1 MGLKQLFDR
10 KWVRR
15 LPARLPHSLAA
26 RLSRFER
33 LESRAM
39 LAAFTPGNLVVY
51 RVGTGAAAL
60 TNASTDVFLDEYAAN
75 GTLVQSVAMPT
86 AAIDSNQPLT
96 AAGTSTSEGQI
107 TRSTDGKFI
116 VATGYAAAP
125 GTASIASSAAA
136 TYNRVVGRI
145 AADGTIDTS
154 TTLTSFS
161 GGSIRSAAT
170 TDGSNFWVSG
180 ANTGVVYQGLGGSG
194 NGTIVSST
202 TGSGNL
208 TNLRNIGI
216 FDNQLYVGS
225 ASGSNRMLSVGSGVP
240 TTSGQTMTQL
250 PGFPTGSPSS
260 SPYGFFFA
268 DLDATVAG
276 VDTLYVAD
284 NTAGAIQKYSLVSG
298 SWTVTGTATAAS
310 VYGLAGTV
318 SGATVTLYATSASTL
333 STLTDSSGYN
343 GTLSGAVTSRGTASA
358 NTAFRGI
365 AFAPEGGVVV
375 VVPTLATPT
384 TAAVT
389 TVTATLN
396 GNITDAG
403 GAQVTARGFVYS
415 ITSQNANP
423 TIGGSNVIQQA
434 AGTGPG
440 TFSANVASLVPGT
453 QYTVKAYATN
463 SAGTA
468 YSSATT
474 FTTNAATT
482 APVLAATPTSSA
494 ILDIQ
499 ALLGG
504 TVDSDGGAVVTERG
518 IVIALMSAN
527 PTPTIGGTG
536 VTKVAADTAGT
547 GTFTKLVTGLTAA
560 SGYSFRAYAINS
572 VGTAYSDPATFST
585 AVAATAP
592 VITNPTKTNL
602 TSTTATLGGQVTSN
616 GGRPVTERGVVYAK
630 TSDNPDPEIG
640 GSGVTAVPGTLGIGT
655 GTFTVAVT
663 GLQVLTGYTFKAY
676 AINSAGTGYTTLDTF
691 TTYDTPTT
699 LTTGDIAFT
708 GFDPASADKLS
719 FVLLKP
725 VIAGTSLVL
734 TDNSWSGT
742 SLSSNEGASTIT
754 FTNAFD
760 AGTLF
765 DYDGSVARTTGSRW
779 LWAANTGNP
788 SAVGVSDVT
797 SNFSFANTGDNV
809 FAYQGTAP
817 TTGTA
822 SNWVAGF
829 SSLAWITTGTPTTGT
844 SYLPSGLTTGDTAFS
859 LDYAVGATPQSGEL
873 ILLDPNPLTGTP
885 TAIRTT
891 VYTAS
896 NWQTAVFEFPLGTT
910 FTVDAGS
917 ASIGTTGA
925 FSALSTTYGSN
936 SGTSS
941 ITVSGSGL
949 TGNITATAPAGFQ
962 VSSDGSTFGST
973 ATFVQS
979 GGSASGTLFVR
990 IPATTGA
997 GSWSGNVSL
1006 ASTGATGVTAAIP
1019 SSTVARKALT
1029 VTADDKTREWNQ
1041 PNAFTATI
1049 TGFVNGE
1056 SASALTGSPSLTST
1070 ATQASAPGTY
1080 SIVAALGTLA
1090 SDNYS
1095 FPTFNNG
1102 TLTVTI
1108 ATVTFNVPLG
1118 DSVTDTTVRTG
1129 YTRIVKQG
1137 AGTLTLNQAN
1147 SYVSGTVVEAG
1158 TLIVANGDALG
1169 TGATTVNA
1177 TGTLQVGTGVTVKT
1191 QSVTIAGGTLAAAG
1205 ATILVN
1211 ATTGIGTLAITSGS
1225 VTGAPGLT
1233 VSGNGVVTLPTSLP
1247 AGGRQIVAVSTLSVD
1262 QAGGGRIDVGTGRI
1276 DVAVGGITE
1285 ADLRADV
1292 VAGRNGGAFN
1302 GTSGIMTTGGKAS
1315 LTSANPAVG
1324 YRVLANG
1331 SAIVAWAAYGDSNLD
1346 GQVNN
1351 IDLGLVNN
1359 GGKFGAGGT
1368 TATWTEGDF
1377 NYSGNVNNIDLGLR
1391 NNAALFNQGSYI
1403 PPAAAVASRTA
1414 SSSVESSSGGGIPL
1428 DAWAAFGLDSQPQ
1441 QKPKKR

>member
-10 KWVRR
+10 NRVRR
-15 LPARLPHSLAA
+15 LPARLPHSRGA

-39 LAAFTPGNLVVY
+39 LAAFTPGNLVIY
-51 RVGTGAAAL
+51 RVGDGAAAL
-60 TNASTDVFLDEYAAN
+60 TGAAADVFLDEYAAN
-75 GTLVQSVAMPT
+75 GTLVQTIAMPT
-86 AAIDSNQPLT
+86 ADSGSNQTLT
-96 AAGTSTSEGQI
+96 AAGNSTTEGMI
-107 TRSTDGKFI
+107 TRSTDGSFI
-116 VATGYAAAP
+116 IATGYDAP
-125 GTASIASSAAA
+125 VGTTGTGTNGVNSTASA
-136 TYNRVVGRI
+136 TYPRVIGRI
-145 AADGTIDTS
+145 AADGTIDTTTTTTAFSSTSIRGAASDNGSRFWATGGNTGTVYQLLGASGAGTTVS
-154 TTLTSFS
+154 TTVTNQ
-161 GGSIRSAAT
+161 RS
-170 TDGSNFWVSG
+170 V
-180 ANTGVVYQGLGGSG
+180 
-194 NGTIVSST
+194 
-202 TGSGNL
+202 
-208 TNLRNIGI
+208 GI
-216 FDNQLYVGS
+216 FDNQLYAS
-225 ASGSNRMLSVGSGVP
+225 NASGNNTRVTAVGTGLP
-240 TTSGQTMTQL
+240 TTATTASPLTGLPTSGNANQ
-250 PGFPTGSPSS
+250 
-260 SPYGFFFA
+260 FFFA
-268 DLDATVAG
+268 DLDGSAG
-276 VDTLYVAD
+276 VDTVYVAID
-284 NTAGAIQKYSLVSG
+284 AGTIQKYSLVSG
-298 SWTVTGTATAAS
+298 TWTANGTIAAAA
-310 VYGLAGTV
+310 VRGIAGSV
-318 SGATVTLYATSASTL
+318 SGSTVTLYATAPTNFW
-333 STLTDSSGYN
+333 TVTDASGYN
-343 GTLSGAVTSRGTASA
+343 STVTATVTSLKTPSA
-358 NTAFRGI
+358 NTEFRGI

-384 TAAVT
+384 TSAVT
-389 TVTATLN
+389 NTTATLN
-396 GNITDAG
+396 GNVTDGG

-415 ITSQNANP
+415 VTSQNSNP

-440 TFSANVASLVPGT
+440 TFNANVASLLPGT
-453 QYTVKAYATN
+453 QYTVKSYATN

-468 YSSATT
+468 YSTAAT
-474 FTTNAATT
+474 FTTNATT
-482 APVLAATPTSSA
+482 AVPVVSSPTSSA

-518 IVIALMSAN
+518 IVIALTSDN

-547 GTFTKLVTGLTAA
+547 GTFTQLVTALTAS
-560 SGYSFRAYAINS
+560 SGYSFRAYATNS
-572 VGTAYSDPATFST
+572 VGTAYSDVATFTT

-592 VITNPTKTNL
+592 VITNPTKTNI

-676 AINSAGTGYTTLDTF
+676 AINSAGTSYTTLDTF
-691 TTYDTPTT
+691 TTYDTPTP
-699 LTTGDIAFT
+699 LTAGDIAFT
-708 GFDPASADKLS
+708 GFDPASNDKLS

-725 VIAGTSLVL
+725 VIAGTSIVL
-734 TDNSWSGT
+734 TDNSWTGSALT
-742 SLSSNEGASTIT
+742 TNEGASTVT
-754 FTNAFD
+754 FTDPFP

-765 DYDGSVARTTGSRW
+765 DYDGSAARSTGSRW

-797 SNFSFANTGDNV
+797 SNFAFAAGGDNV

-829 SSLAWITTGTPTTGT
+829 SSLAWITTGTPTSST

-859 LDYAVGATPQSGEL
+859 LDYAVAATQSGEL

-910 FTVDAGS
+910 FTVSAGS
-917 ASIGTTGA
+917 ASIGTTGTL
-925 FSALSTTYGSN
+925 SALTTTYGSN

-949 TGNITATAPAGFQ
+949 TGDITATAPAGFE
-962 VSSDGSTFGST
+962 VSSDGSTFGAT

-979 GGSASGTLFVR
+979 GGSASGTLSVR

-1019 SSTVARKALT
+1019 SSTVATKALT
-1029 VTADDKTREWNQ
+1029 VTADDKTREWDQ

-1056 SASALTGSPSLTST
+1056 SASVLTGSPSLTST

-1095 FPTFNNG
+1095 FPTFTNG

-1137 AGTLTLNQAN
+1137 AGTVTLNQVN

-1169 TGATTVNA
+1169 TGTTTVNA

-1233 VSGNGVVTLPTSLP
+1233 VSGNGVVTLPT
-1247 AGGRQIVAVSTLSVD
+1247 GGRQVVDVSTLSID
-1262 QAGGGRIDVGTGRI
+1262 QTDGGKIDVGTGRI
-1276 DVAVGGITE
+1276 NVAVGGITE
-1285 ADLRADV
+1285 ANLRADV
-1292 VAGRNGGAFN
+1292 VAGRNGGPFN

-1324 YRVLANG
+1324 YRVLGNG

-1351 IDLGLVNN
+1351 IDLGLVANS
-1359 GGKFGAGGT
+1359 GKVNAGGT
-1368 TATWTEGDF
+1368 NATWTEGDF

-1391 NNAALFNQGSYI
+1391 SNAALFGTGTYI
-1403 PPAAAVASRTA
+1403 PGSTSGLSLAV
-1414 SSSVESSSGGGIPL
+1414 SSSADSSSGSGIPL
-1428 DAWAAFGLDSQPQ
+1428 DVWAAFAVESQPP
-1441 QKPKKR
+1441 QKTKKR

>member
-15 LPARLPHSLAA
+15 LLVRLPHSRAA

-39 LAAFTPGNLVVY
+39 LAAFTPGNLVIY

-60 TNASTDVFLDEYAAN
+60 TAAAADVFLDEYAAN

-86 AAIDSNQPLT
+86 ADSGSNQTLT
-96 AAGTSTSEGQI
+96 AAGNSSTEGMI
-107 TRSTDGKFI
+107 TRSTDGKYI
-116 VATGYAAAP
+116 VATGYDAAV
-125 GTASIASSAAA
+125 GSASVSGSNSATVA
-136 TYNRVVGRI
+136 RVIGRI
-145 AADGTIDTS
+145 TADGTIDTS
-154 TTLTSFS
+154 TTTTAFS
-161 GGSIRSAAT
+161 SNSIRGVASV
-170 TDGSNFWVSG
+170 DGNNFWVSG
-180 ANTGVVYQGLGGSG
+180 GSTGVVYQALGGSG
-194 NGTIVSST
+194 AGTTVST
-202 TGSGNL
+202 TL
-208 TNLRNIGI
+208 TNLRALGI
-216 FDNQLYVGS
+216 FGDQLYE
-225 ASGSNRMLSVGSGVP
+225 ASSSGTTFSRVLAVGSGLP
-240 TTSGQTMTQL
+240 TTTSTTATSL
-250 PGFPTGSPSS
+250 PGLPTSGN
-260 SPYGFFFA
+260 YNNFFFA
-268 DLDATVAG
+268 DIDGSPGL
-276 VDTLYVAD
+276 DTLYLTED
-284 NTAGAIQKYSLVSG
+284 AGNILKYSLVSG
-298 SWTVTGTATAAS
+298 TWTARGSIVAS
-310 VYGLAGTV
+310 AVRGITGTV
-318 SGATVTLYATSASTL
+318 SGTTVTLYATSASTL
-333 STLTDSSGYN
+333 WSVIDASGFDA
-343 GTLSGAVTSRGTASA
+343 TVTATATTVTSALT

-384 TAAVT
+384 TTSVT
-389 TVTATLN
+389 NSSATLN
-396 GNITDAG
+396 GNVTDGG

-415 ITSQNANP
+415 VTSQNSNP

-440 TFSANVASLVPGT
+440 TFNANVASLLPGT
-453 QYTVKAYATN
+453 EYTVKSYATN

-468 YSSATT
+468 YSTAAT
-474 FTTNAATT
+474 FTTNATT
-482 APVLAATPTSSA
+482 TVPVVSSPTSSA

-504 TVDSDGGAVVTERG
+504 TVDSDGGAIVTERG
-518 IVIALMSAN
+518 IVIALTSDN

-547 GTFTKLVTGLTAA
+547 GTFTKLVTGLTAS

-572 VGTAYSDPATFST
+572 VGASYSDPATFST

-592 VITNPTKTNL
+592 VIETPTKTSIG
-602 TSTTATLGGQVTSN
+602 STTATLGGRVTAN

-630 TSDNPDPEIG
+630 TSENPDPEIG

-663 GLQVLTGYTFKAY
+663 GLQKLTGYTFKAY
-676 AINSAGTGYTTLDTF
+676 ATNSAGTSYTTLDTF
-691 TTYDTPTT
+691 TTYDTPTP
-699 LTTGDIAFT
+699 LTAGDIAFT
-708 GFDPASADKLS
+708 GFDPATADRLS

-725 VIAGTSLVL
+725 VIAGTSIVL
-734 TDNSWSGT
+734 TDNAWTGSALTTNEGT
-742 SLSSNEGASTIT
+742 STVT
-754 FTNAFD
+754 FTDPFP

-765 DYDGSVARTTGSRW
+765 DYDGSAARSAGSRW

-829 SSLAWITTGTPTTGT
+829 SSLAWITSGTVTTGN
-844 SYLPSGLTTGDTAFS
+844 SFLPSGLTTGDTAFS
-859 LDYAVGATPQSGEL
+859 LDYAVGATPQSGQL

-910 FTVDAGS
+910 FTVSAGS

-949 TGNITATAPAGFQ
+949 TGDITATAPAGFQ

-1029 VTADDKTREWNQ
+1029 VTADDKTREWDQ

-1056 SASALTGSPSLTST
+1056 SASVLTGSPSLTST

-1137 AGTLTLNQAN
+1137 AGTLTLTQAN
-1147 SYVSGTVVEAG
+1147 SYVSGTVVDAG

-1177 TGTLQVGTGVTVKT
+1177 TGTLQVGSGVTVKT

-1233 VSGNGVVTLPTSLP
+1233 VSGNGVVTLPT
-1247 AGGRQIVAVSTLSVD
+1247 GGRQVVDVSTLSID
-1262 QAGGGRIDVGTGRI
+1262 QADGGKIDVGTGRI
-1276 DVAVGGITE
+1276 NVAVGGITE
-1285 ADLRADV
+1285 ANLRADV

-1351 IDLGLVNN
+1351 IDVGLVNN

-1368 TATWTEGDF
+1368 SATWTEGDF

-1391 NNAALFNQGSYI
+1391 NNAALFNAGSYI
-1403 PPAAAVASRTA
+1403 PSAAAVASRTA

-1428 DAWAAFGLDSQPQ
+1428 DAWAAFALDSQPQ
-1441 QKPKKR
+1441 QKSKKR

>member
-1 MGLKQLFDR
+1 MGLEQLFDR
-10 KWVRR
+10 NRVRR
-15 LPARLPHSLAA
+15 LPARLPHSRGA

-154 TTLTSFS
+154 TTLTTFS

-216 FDNQLYVGS
+216 FDDQLYVGS

-384 TAAVT
+384 ATSVT
-389 TVTATLN
+389 NTTATLN
-396 GNITDAG
+396 GNVTDGG
-403 GAQVTARGFVYS
+403 GAQVTDRGFVYS
-415 ITSQNANP
+415 VTSQNSNP

-440 TFSANVASLVPGT
+440 AFNANVASLLPGT
-453 QYTVKAYATN
+453 EYTVKAYAIN

-468 YSSATT
+468 YSTAAT
-474 FTTNAATT
+474 FTTNATT
-482 APVLAATPTSSA
+482 TVPVVSSPTSSA

-504 TVDSDGGAVVTERG
+504 TVDSDGGVVVTERG
-518 IVIALMSAN
+518 IVIALTSDN

-547 GTFTKLVTGLTAA
+547 GTFTQLVTALTAS
-560 SGYSFRAYAINS
+560 SGYSFRAYATNS
-572 VGTAYSDPATFST
+572 VGTAYSDVATFTT

-592 VITNPTKTNL
+592 VITNPTKTNI

-616 GGRPVTERGVVYAK
+616 GGRPVTERGVVYSK
-630 TSDNPDPEIG
+630 TADNSDPEIG

-676 AINSAGTGYTTLDTF
+676 ATNSAGTSYTTLDTF

-734 TDNSWSGT
+734 TDNSWTGT
-742 SLSSNEGASTIT
+742 ALSTNEGTSTIT

-765 DYDGSVARTTGSRW
+765 DYDGSVARTAGQKW

-797 SNFSFANTGDNV
+797 SNFSFATTGDNV
-809 FAYQGTAP
+809 FAYQGMAP

-829 SSLAWITTGTPTTGT
+829 SSLAWITTGAPTTGT

-859 LDYAVGATPQSGEL
+859 LDYASGATPQSGEL

-910 FTVDAGS
+910 FTVSAGS
-917 ASIGTTGA
+917 ASIGTSGTL
-925 FSALSTTYGSN
+925 SALTTTYGSN

-949 TGNITATAPAGFQ
+949 TGDITATAPAGFQ

-979 GGSASGTLFVR
+979 GGSASGTLSVR

-1019 SSTVARKALT
+1019 SSTVNKKALA

-1095 FPTFNNG
+1095 FPTFTNG

-1108 ATVTFNVPLG
+1108 ATVVFDVPVG

-1147 SYVSGTVVEAG
+1147 SYVSGTVVDAG
-1158 TLIVANGDALG
+1158 TLIVASGDALG
-1169 TGATTVNA
+1169 AGATTVNA
-1177 TGTLQVGTGVTVKT
+1177 TGTLQVGSGVTVKT

-1233 VSGNGVVTLPTSLP
+1233 VSGNGVVTLPT
-1247 AGGRQIVAVSTLSVD
+1247 GGRQVVDVSTLSID
-1262 QAGGGRIDVGTGRI
+1262 QADGGKIDVGTGRI
-1276 DVAVGGITE
+1276 NVAVGGITE
-1285 ADLRADV
+1285 ANLRADV
-1292 VAGRNGGAFN
+1292 VAGRNGGTFN

-1414 SSSVESSSGGGIPL
+1414 SLSVESSSGGGIPL

>member
-1 MGLKQLFDR
+1 MRLEQLFDR
-10 KWVRR
+10 NRVRR
-15 LPARLPHSLAA
+15 LPARLPHSRAA

-39 LAAFTPGNLVVY
+39 LAAFTPGNLVIY
-51 RVGTGAAAL
+51 RVGTGDPAL
-60 TNASTDVFLDEYAAN
+60 SATIATEVFIDEYGTN
-75 GTLVQSVAMPT
+75 GSLVQSIAMPT
-86 AAIDSNQPLT
+86 ADSGLNQTFT
-96 AAGTSTSEGQI
+96 AAATSSTEGMI
-107 TRSTDGKFI
+107 TRSTDGKYI
-116 VATGYAAAP
+116 VATGYDAAV
-125 GTASIASSAAA
+125 GTANLTGSNSATVA
-136 TYNRVVGRI
+136 RVVGRI

-154 TTLTSFS
+154 TTTTAFS
-161 GGSIRSAAT
+161 GVSIRSSASV
-170 TDGSNFWVSG
+170 DGNNFWVSG
-180 ANTGVVYQGLGGSG
+180 GNTGVVYQSLGGSG
-194 NGTIVSST
+194 TGTQVSAT
-202 TGSGNL
+202 V
-208 TNLRNIGI
+208 TNLRALGI
-216 FDNQLYVGS
+216 FDGQLYEATSTATAVSRILAVGT
-225 ASGSNRMLSVGSGVP
+225 GLP
-240 TTSGQTMTQL
+240 TTLETATSL
-250 PGFPTGSPSS
+250 PGLPTSGN
-260 SPYGFFFA
+260 YNNFFFA
-268 DLDATVAG
+268 DIDGSPGLDTVYLTEDAG
-276 VDTLYVAD
+276 S
-284 NTAGAIQKYSLVSG
+284 IRKYSLVSG
-298 SWTVTGTATAAS
+298 TWTAN
-310 VYGLAGTV
+310 GTV
-318 SGATVTLYATSASTL
+318 AATNVRGITGSVSGTTVTLYATSASTL
-333 STLTDSSGYN
+333 WSVTDASGFNST
-343 GTLSGAVTSRGTASA
+343 VTATAMTVASA
-358 NTAFRGI
+358 STNTAFRGI
-365 AFAPEGGVVV
+365 AFAPEGGAVI

-384 TAAVT
+384 TSAVT
-389 TVTATLN
+389 NTTATLN
-396 GNITDAG
+396 GNVTDG
-403 GAQVTARGFVYS
+403 GGDQVTARGFVYS
-415 ITSQNANP
+415 VTSQNPDP

-440 TFSANVASLVPGT
+440 TFNANVSSLLPGT
-453 QYTVKAYATN
+453 EYTVKSYATN

-468 YSSATT
+468 YSTAAT

-482 APVLAATPTSSA
+482 VPVVSSPTSSA

-518 IVIALMSAN
+518 IVIALTSDN

-536 VTKVAADTAGT
+536 VTKVVADAAGT
-547 GTFTKLVTGLTAA
+547 GTFTQLVTALTA
-560 SGYSFRAYAINS
+560 SSDYTFRAYAINS
-572 VGTAYSDPATFST
+572 VGTAYSDVATFTT

-592 VITNPTKTNL
+592 VITNPTKTNIG
-602 TSTTATLGGQVTSN
+602 STTATLGGQVTSN

-676 AINSAGTGYTTLDTF
+676 ATNSAGTNYTTLDTF

-699 LTTGDIAFT
+699 LTSGDIAFT
-708 GFDPASADKLS
+708 GFDPAGNDKLS
-719 FVLLKP
+719 FVLLKT
-725 VIAGTSLVL
+725 VVAGTTLAL

-742 SLSSNEGASTIT
+742 SLSSNEGVSTIT

-765 DYDGSVARTTGSRW
+765 DYDGSVARTAGQRWQWGANAGS
-779 LWAANTGNP
+779 P
-788 SAVGVSDVT
+788 STAGVSDVT
-797 SNFSFANTGDNV
+797 SSFAFAAGGDNV

-859 LDYAVGATPQSGEL
+859 LDYAVGATPQSGQL
-873 ILLDPNPLTGTP
+873 NLLDPNPLTGTP
-885 TAIRTT
+885 SAIRTT
-891 VYTAS
+891 VYTAT
-896 NWQTAVFEFPLGTT
+896 NWQSDVSTFPLGTT
-910 FTVDAGS
+910 FSVSAGS
-917 ASIGTTGA
+917 ASIGTSGA

-949 TGNITATAPAGFQ
+949 TGDITATAPAGFQ
-962 VSSDGSTFGST
+962 VSSDGTTFGST

-1019 SSTVARKALT
+1019 SSTVDKKALA

-1056 SASALTGSPSLTST
+1056 SASVLTGSPSLTSA

-1080 SIVAALGTLA
+1080 PIVAALGTLA

-1095 FPTFNNG
+1095 FPTFTNG

-1169 TGATTVNA
+1169 TGTTTVNA
-1177 TGTLQVGTGVTVKT
+1177 TGTLQVGSGVTVKT

-1211 ATTGIGTLAITSGS
+1211 ATTGISTLAITSGS

-1247 AGGRQIVAVSTLSVD
+1247 AGGRQIVAVSTLAVD

-1292 VAGRNGGAFN
+1292 VAGRNGGPFN

-1315 LTSANPAVG
+1315 LTSANPVVG

-1331 SAIVAWAAYGDSNLD
+1331 TAIVAWAAYGDSNLD
-1346 GQVNN
+1346 GQ
-1351 IDLGLVNN
+1351 ISSTDLTLINN
-1359 GGKFGAGGT
+1359 GGKFGQGASTG
-1368 TATWTEGDF
+1368 ATWSQGDY
-1377 NYSGNVNNIDLGLR
+1377 NYSGGVTTTDLTLL
-1391 NNAALFNQGSYI
+1391 NNAALFGKGSYL
-1403 PPAAAVASRTA
+1403 PPASATA
-1414 SSSVESSSGGGIPL
+1414 SLSVSTSPDSSSGGGIPL
-1428 DAWAAFGLDSQPQ
+1428 DVWAAFALDSQPQ
-1441 QKPKKR
+1441 QKTKKR

>member
-1 MGLKQLFDR
+1 
-10 KWVRR
+10 
-15 LPARLPHSLAA
+15 
-26 RLSRFER
+26 
-33 LESRAM
+33 M
-39 LAAFTPGNLVVY
+39 LAAFTPGNLVIY
-51 RVGTGAAAL
+51 RVGDGSAAL
-60 TNASTDVFLDEYAAN
+60 TSAATAVFLDEYAAN

-86 AAIDSNQPLT
+86 ADRDSNRPLT
-96 AAGTSTSEGQI
+96 SSGTSTSEGMI

-116 VATGYAAAP
+116 VATGYASAP
-125 GTASIASSAAA
+125 GTLSIAGTAAV
-136 TYNRVVGRI
+136 TVNRVIGRV
-145 AADGTIDTS
+145 AADATIDTS

-161 GGSIRSAAT
+161 GVSIRSAAA

-180 ANTGVVYQGLGGSG
+180 ANTGVVYQPLAGSG
-194 NGTIVSST
+194 NGTIVSS
-202 TGSGNL
+202 NV

-216 FDNQLYVGS
+216 FGDQLYVSS
-225 ASGSNRMLSVGSGVP
+225 ASGSNRMLAVGTGLP
-240 TTSGQTMTQL
+240 TTTGESAAQL

-268 DLDATVAG
+268 DLDAGVSG

-284 NTAGAIQKYSLVSG
+284 NSANAIQKYSLVSG
-298 SWTVTGTATAAS
+298 SWTASGTATASGAQ
-310 VYGLAGTV
+310 GLTGTV
-318 SGATVTLYATSASTL
+318 SGTTVTLYATAGGRLWS
-333 STLTDSSGYN
+333 LTDASGYN
-343 GTLSGAVTSRGTASA
+343 AVVSSSVVQLATAA
-358 NTAFRGI
+358 TNTAFRGI
-365 AFAPEGGVVV
+365 ALAPEGGAVI

-384 TAAVT
+384 TSAVT
-389 TVTATLN
+389 NTTATLN
-396 GNITDAG
+396 GNVTDGG

-415 ITSQNANP
+415 VTSQNSNP

-440 TFSANVASLVPGT
+440 AFNTNVASLLPGT
-453 QYTVKAYATN
+453 EYTVKAYATN

-468 YSSATT
+468 YSTAAT
-474 FTTNAATT
+474 FTTNATT
-482 APVLAATPTSSA
+482 TVPVVSSPTSSA

-518 IVIALMSAN
+518 IVIALSSVN
-527 PTPTIGGTG
+527 PTPTIGGAG

-547 GTFTKLVTGLTAA
+547 GTFSKLVTGLTAA

-572 VGTAYSDPATFST
+572 VGTAYSDPATFTT

-592 VITNPTKTNL
+592 VIEAPTKTNIG
-602 TSTTATLGGQVTSN
+602 STTATLGGQVTSN

-676 AINSAGTGYTTLDTF
+676 ATNSAGTGYTTLDTF

-708 GFDPASADKLS
+708 GFDPASLDKLS

-734 TDNSWSGT
+734 TDNAWTGSALTTNEGT
-742 SLSSNEGASTIT
+742 STVT
-754 FTNAFD
+754 FTDPFP

-765 DYDGSVARTTGSRW
+765 DYDGSAARSTGSRW
-779 LWAANTGNP
+779 LWGANAGSP
-788 SAVGVSDVT
+788 STVGVSDVT
-797 SNFSFANTGDNV
+797 SNFAFAAGGDNV
-809 FAYQGTAP
+809 FAYQGAAP

-822 SNWVAGF
+822 SNWVGGF
-829 SSLAWITTGTPTTGT
+829 SSQAWITTGTPTTGN

-859 LDYAVGATPQSGEL
+859 LDYASGATPQSGEL

-885 TAIRTT
+885 SAIRAT

-896 NWQTAVFEFPLGTT
+896 NWQSDVSTFPLGTT
-910 FTVDAGS
+910 FTVSAGS
-917 ASIGTTGA
+917 ASIGTLGG

-962 VSSDGSTFGST
+962 VSSDGSTFGAT

-979 GGSASGTLFVR
+979 GGSASGTLSVR

-1019 SSTVARKALT
+1019 SSTVNKKALA
-1029 VTADDKTREWNQ
+1029 VAADDETREWNQ

-1080 SIVAALGTLA
+1080 AIVAALGALA

-1169 TGATTVNA
+1169 TGTTTVNA
-1177 TGTLQVGTGVTVKT
+1177 TGTLQVGSSVTVKT

-1247 AGGRQIVAVSTLSVD
+1247 AGGRQIVDVSTLSID
-1262 QAGGGRIDVGTGRI
+1262 QADGGKIDIGTGRI
-1276 DVAVGGITE
+1276 NVAVGGITE
-1285 ADLRADV
+1285 ANLRADV

-1315 LTSANPAVG
+1315 PTSSNPVVG
-1324 YRVLANG
+1324 YRVLVNG
-1331 SAIVAWAAYGDSNLD
+1331 TAIVAWAAFGDSNLD

-1351 IDLGLVNN
+1351 TDITLINT
-1359 GGKFGAGGT
+1359 GGKFNAGGT
-1368 TATWTEGDF
+1368 NAVWSQGDY
-1377 NYSGNVNNIDLGLR
+1377 NYSGAVNNSDITLL
-1391 NNAALFNQGSYI
+1391 NTAALFGGGSYL
-1403 PPAAAVASRTA
+1403 PTAPVASSLSVSTSPD
-1414 SSSVESSSGGGIPL
+1414 SSAGSGIPL
-1428 DAWAAFGLDSQPQ
+1428 DVWAAFALDSQPQ
-1441 QKPKKR
+1441 QKTKKR

>member
-1 MGLKQLFDR
+1 
-10 KWVRR
+10 
-15 LPARLPHSLAA
+15 
-26 RLSRFER
+26 
-33 LESRAM
+33 M
-39 LAAFTPGNLVVY
+39 LAAFTPGNLVIY
-51 RVGTGAAAL
+51 RVGDGSAAL
-60 TNASTDVFLDEYAAN
+60 TSAATAVFLDEYAAN

-86 AAIDSNQPLT
+86 ADSDSNQTLT
-96 AAGTSTSEGQI
+96 AAGNSTTEGMI
-107 TRSTDGKFI
+107 TRSTDGSFI
-116 VATGYAAAP
+116 IATGYDAP
-125 GTASIASSAAA
+125 VGTTGVNSTASA
-136 TYNRVVGRI
+136 TYPRVIGRI
-145 AADGTIDTS
+145 AADGTIDTTTTTTAFSGTSIRGAASDNGSRFWATGGNTGTVYQSLGASGAS
-154 TTLTSFS
+154 TTVSTTVTNQ
-161 GGSIRSAAT
+161 RSVGIFNGQLYASNASSSNTRVTAVGTGLPTTAT
-170 TDGSNFWVSG
+170 T
-180 ANTGVVYQGLGGSG
+180 AAQLAGLPTSG
-194 NGTIVSST
+194 NA
-202 TGSGNL
+202 
-208 TNLRNIGI
+208 
-216 FDNQLYVGS
+216 NQ
-225 ASGSNRMLSVGSGVP
+225 
-240 TTSGQTMTQL
+240 
-250 PGFPTGSPSS
+250 
-260 SPYGFFFA
+260 FFFA
-268 DLDATVAG
+268 DLDGSAG
-276 VDTLYVAD
+276 VDTVYVAFD
-284 NTAGAIQKYSLVSG
+284 AGTIQKYSLVSG
-298 SWTVTGTATAAS
+298 TWTANGTIAAAAVRGLTGS
-310 VYGLAGTV
+310 V
-318 SGATVTLYATSASTL
+318 SGSTVTLYATAPTNFW
-333 STLTDSSGYN
+333 TVTDASGYN
-343 GTLSGAVTSRGTASA
+343 ATVTATVTSLKTPSA
-358 NTAFRGI
+358 NTEFRGI

-384 TAAVT
+384 TTAVT
-389 TVTATLN
+389 NTTATLN
-396 GNITDAG
+396 GNVTDGG

-415 ITSQNANP
+415 VTSQNSNP

-440 TFSANVASLVPGT
+440 AFNANVASLLPGT
-453 QYTVKAYATN
+453 EYTVKAYAIN

-468 YSSATT
+468 YSTAAT
-474 FTTNAATT
+474 FTTNATT
-482 APVLAATPTSSA
+482 TVPVVSSPTSSA

-504 TVDSDGGAVVTERG
+504 TVDSDGGVVVTERG
-518 IVIALMSAN
+518 IVIALTSDN

-547 GTFTKLVTGLTAA
+547 GTFTQLVTALTAS
-560 SGYSFRAYAINS
+560 SGYSFRAYATNS
-572 VGTAYSDPATFST
+572 VGTAYSDVATFTT

-592 VITNPTKTNL
+592 VITNPTKTNI
-602 TSTTATLGGQVTSN
+602 TSTTATLGGQVTSS
-616 GGRPVTERGVVYAK
+616 GGRTVTERGVVYAK

-676 AINSAGTGYTTLDTF
+676 ATNSAGTSYTTLDTF
-691 TTYDTPTT
+691 TTYDTPTP
-699 LTTGDIAFT
+699 LTAGDIAFT
-708 GFDPASADKLS
+708 GFDPASLDKLS

-725 VIAGTSLVL
+725 VIAGTSIVL
-734 TDNSWSGT
+734 TDNAWTGSVLTTNEGT
-742 SLSSNEGASTIT
+742 STVT
-754 FTNAFD
+754 FTDPFP

-765 DYDGSVARTTGSRW
+765 DYDGSAARSTGSRW
-779 LWAANTGNP
+779 LWGANTGNP
-788 SAVGVSDVT
+788 STVGVSDVT

-829 SSLAWITTGTPTTGT
+829 SSLAWITTGTPTTGN

-859 LDYAVGATPQSGEL
+859 LDYASGATPQSGEL

-910 FTVDAGS
+910 FTVSAGS
-917 ASIGTTGA
+917 ALIGTTGSL
-925 FSALSTTYGSN
+925 SALTTTYGSN

-949 TGNITATAPAGFQ
+949 TGDITATAPAGFQ

-979 GGSASGTLFVR
+979 GGLASGTLFVR

-1019 SSTVARKALT
+1019 SSTVNKKALA
-1029 VTADDKTREWNQ
+1029 VTADDETREWNQ

-1080 SIVAALGTLA
+1080 AIVAALGTLA

-1147 SYVSGTVVEAG
+1147 SYVSGTLVEAG

-1169 TGATTVNA
+1169 TGTTTVNA
-1177 TGTLQVGTGVTVKT
+1177 TGTLQVGSSVTVKT

-1247 AGGRQIVAVSTLSVD
+1247 SGGRQIVAVSTLSVD

-1276 DVAVGGITE
+1276 DVAVGGVTE

-1315 LTSANPAVG
+1315 PTSSNPVVG
-1324 YRVLANG
+1324 YRVLVNG
-1331 SAIVAWAAYGDSNLD
+1331 TAIVAWAAFGDSNLD

-1351 IDLGLVNN
+1351 TDITLINTGL
-1359 GGKFGAGGT
+1359 KFNAGGT
-1368 TATWTEGDF
+1368 NAVWSQGDY
-1377 NYSGNVNNIDLGLR
+1377 NYSGAVNNSDITLL
-1391 NNAALFNQGSYI
+1391 NTAALFGGGSYL
-1403 PPAAAVASRTA
+1403 PTAPVASSLSVSTSPD
-1414 SSSVESSSGGGIPL
+1414 SSAGSGIPL
-1428 DAWAAFGLDSQPQ
+1428 DVWAAFALDSQPQ
-1441 QKPKKR
+1441 QKTKKR

>member
-15 LPARLPHSLAA
+15 LLVRLPHSRAA

-39 LAAFTPGNLVVY
+39 LAAFTPGNLVIY

-60 TNASTDVFLDEYAAN
+60 TAAAADVFLDEYAAN

-86 AAIDSNQPLT
+86 ADSGSNQTLT
-96 AAGTSTSEGQI
+96 AAGNSSTEGMI
-107 TRSTDGKFI
+107 TRSTDGKYI
-116 VATGYAAAP
+116 VATGYDAAV
-125 GTASIASSAAA
+125 GSASVSGSNSATVA
-136 TYNRVVGRI
+136 RVIGRI
-145 AADGTIDTS
+145 TADGTIDTS
-154 TTLTSFS
+154 TTTTAFS
-161 GGSIRSAAT
+161 SNSIRGVASV
-170 TDGSNFWVSG
+170 DGNNFWVSG
-180 ANTGVVYQGLGGSG
+180 GSTGVVYQALGGSG
-194 NGTIVSST
+194 AGTTVST
-202 TGSGNL
+202 TL
-208 TNLRNIGI
+208 TNLRALGI
-216 FDNQLYVGS
+216 FGDQLYE
-225 ASGSNRMLSVGSGVP
+225 ASSSGTTFSRVLAVGSGLP
-240 TTSGQTMTQL
+240 TTTSTTATSL
-250 PGFPTGSPSS
+250 PGLPTSGN
-260 SPYGFFFA
+260 YNNFFFA
-268 DLDATVAG
+268 DIDGSPGL
-276 VDTLYVAD
+276 DTLYLTED
-284 NTAGAIQKYSLVSG
+284 AGNILKYSLVSG
-298 SWTVTGTATAAS
+298 TWTARGSIVAS
-310 VYGLAGTV
+310 AVRGITGTV
-318 SGATVTLYATSASTL
+318 SGTTVTLYATSASTL
-333 STLTDSSGYN
+333 WSVIDASGFDA
-343 GTLSGAVTSRGTASA
+343 TVTATATTVTSALT

-375 VVPTLATPT
+375 VPTLATPT
-384 TAAVT
+384 TTSVT
-389 TVTATLN
+389 NSSATLN
-396 GNITDAG
+396 GNVTDGG

-415 ITSQNANP
+415 VTSQNSNP

-440 TFSANVASLVPGT
+440 TFNANVASLLPGPE
-453 QYTVKAYATN
+453 YTVKSYATN

-468 YSSATT
+468 YSTAAT
-474 FTTNAATT
+474 FTTNATT
-482 APVLAATPTSSA
+482 TVPVVSSPTSSA

-504 TVDSDGGAVVTERG
+504 TVDSDGGAIVTERG
-518 IVIALMSAN
+518 IVIALTSDN

-547 GTFTKLVTGLTAA
+547 GTFTKLVTGLTAS

-572 VGTAYSDPATFST
+572 VGASYSDPATFST

-592 VITNPTKTNL
+592 VIETPTKTSIG
-602 TSTTATLGGQVTSN
+602 STTATLGGRVTAN

-663 GLQVLTGYTFKAY
+663 GLQKLTGYTFKAY
-676 AINSAGTGYTTLDTF
+676 ATNSAGTSYTTLDTF
-691 TTYDTPTT
+691 TTYDTPTP
-699 LTTGDIAFT
+699 LTAGDIAFT
-708 GFDPASADKLS
+708 GFDPATADRLS

-725 VIAGTSLVL
+725 VIAGTSIVL
-734 TDNSWSGT
+734 TDNAWTGSALTTNEGT
-742 SLSSNEGASTIT
+742 STVT
-754 FTNAFD
+754 FTDPFP

-765 DYDGSVARTTGSRW
+765 DYDGSAARSAGSRW

-829 SSLAWITTGTPTTGT
+829 SSLAWITSGTVTTGN
-844 SYLPSGLTTGDTAFS
+844 SFLPSGLTTGDTAFS
-859 LDYAVGATPQSGEL
+859 LDYAVGATPQSGQL

-910 FTVDAGS
+910 FTVSAGS

-949 TGNITATAPAGFQ
+949 TGDITATAPAGFQ

-1029 VTADDKTREWNQ
+1029 VTADDKTREWDQ

-1056 SASALTGSPSLTST
+1056 SASVLTGSPSLTST

-1147 SYVSGTVVEAG
+1147 SYVSGTVVDAG

-1177 TGTLQVGTGVTVKT
+1177 TGTLQVGSGVTVKT

-1225 VTGAPGLT
+1225 VTGAPGLI
-1233 VSGNGVVTLPTSLP
+1233 VSGDGVVTLPISLP
-1247 AGGRQIVAVSTLSVD
+1247 AGGRQIVAVATLSVD

-1292 VAGRNGGAFN
+1292 IAGRSGGTFS

-1315 LTSANPAVG
+1315 LTSANPVVG

-1346 GQVNN
+1346 GAVNN
-1351 IDLGLVNN
+1351 TDVSLVNN
-1359 GGKFGAGGT
+1359 GGKFGTGGT
-1368 TATWTEGDF
+1368 TSTWSQGDY
-1377 NYSGNVNNIDLGLR
+1377 NYSGAVNSTDISLL
-1391 NNAALFNQGSYI
+1391 NNAALFGGGSYL
-1403 PPAAAVASRTA
+1403 PRAPVASSLSVSA
-1414 SSSVESSSGGGIPL
+1414 SPDSSSGGGIPL
-1428 DAWAAFGLDSQPQ
+1428 GAWAAFALDSQPQ
-1441 QKPKKR
+1441 QKMKKR